1 MPRARFCESAV
12 YRRSRA
18 LRQSSRKP
26 VGQSPIQ
33 SQAGLPSLASPL
45 SSAQVFSDT
54 ASSQGSSAGPSRSSS
69 FAARLSPDA
78 SMESAD
84 EAQGFLSCSRLR
96 AVGSTSTILELHG
109 TSAVAKCFG
118 PSEGEGDRD
127 REEDQWLVDFEAE
140 RDVYETALRL
150 LWGSVVPRYFGAFE
164 RAGNTSG
171 FALILL
177 ENVGQVVTTEDEFGG
192 LPQTTRLA

>member
-1 MPRARFCESAV
+1 
-12 YRRSRA
+12 
-18 LRQSSRKP
+18 
-26 VGQSPIQ
+26 
-33 SQAGLPSLASPL
+33 
-45 SSAQVFSDT
+45 
-54 ASSQGSSAGPSRSSS
+54 
-69 FAARLSPDA
+69 
-78 SMESAD
+78 MESAD

-127 REEDQWLVDFEAE
+127 REEDQWLVDFETG
-140 RDVYETALRL
+140 RNVYETALRP

-164 RAGNTSG
+164 RAGNTRG

-177 ENVGQVVTTEDEFGG
+177 EDFGQVIAREDGFGG
-192 LPQTTRLA
+192 RPQTTRHA